1 MLMDPNTALIVGL
14 VAPLV
19 TGLLVPF
26 LAVRGNWRDVA
37 GPVGAVV
44 TFLAAIEVARDVLA
58 GGAPSWMLA
67 ELAPGIELGFRVTP
81 LGAIFGLVASGLW
94 ILAAI
99 YSTGYMRGNHEKH
112 QTRFAAFYAVA
123 VHAALGVA
131 WSGNLLVLFVFYAIL
146 TFSTFPLVTHKDSK
160 AARDAG
166 RLYMSI
172 LVGSSVVLLLS
183 SGPTEIPYDRKS
195 SGHSARDL

>member
-26 LAVRGNWRDVA
+26 LAVRANLRDVA

-67 ELAPGIELGFRVTP
+67 ELARGIELGFRVTP

-123 VHAALGVA
+123 VHAAMAIA
-131 WSGNLLVLFVFYAIL
+131 WSGNLLVLFIFYEVL
-146 TFSTFPLVTHKDSK
+146 TFPF
-160 AARDAG
+160 R
-166 RLYMSI
+166 
-172 LVGSSVVLLLS
+172 
-183 SGPTEIPYDRKS
+183 
-195 SGHSARDL
+195 